1 MPHECDVLS
10 CLLPRSVRL
19 ACHRVFLPDFSCHC
33 HGFAILSPSGS
44 FGTRHLILLDPLQH
58 LFLLKSLCSS
68 LKVTMQTPSASFTP
82 VPALYCICTCIMNV
96 CLDTPCM
103 LPAEFFHVNEVQNRD
118 CNLHFW
124 VSCCVSQ
131 RRVWGWKNRKH
142 KESHPVFGSC
152 CLLPQGQHSWQEQ
165 GRHAGMVTPNTHRH

>member
-1 MPHECDVLS
+1 MESEQYTLMYTCTDLNGNVSAPPSCWSPDGTSVPLVYYRAQDTSVFTLMVFVGLFEHFIYRIRVRTPRKCHECDVLS

-19 ACHRVFLPDFSCHC
+19 ACHRVFLPDSSCHC

-82 VPALYCICTCIMNV
+82 AVCTCPIYA
-96 CLDTPCM
+96 
-103 LPAEFFHVNEVQNRD
+103 PA
-118 CNLHFW
+118 
-124 VSCCVSQ
+124 S
-131 RRVWGWKNRKH
+131 
-142 KESHPVFGSC
+142 
-152 CLLPQGQHSWQEQ
+152 
-165 GRHAGMVTPNTHRH
+165 